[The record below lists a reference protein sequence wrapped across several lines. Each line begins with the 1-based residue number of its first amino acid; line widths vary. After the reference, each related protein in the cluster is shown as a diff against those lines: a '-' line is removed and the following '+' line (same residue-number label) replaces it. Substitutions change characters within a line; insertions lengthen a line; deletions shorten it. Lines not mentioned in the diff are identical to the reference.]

1 MKDERITLVENNRV
15 VSDESEL
22 VEVFTGY
29 FGNIVWNLGIDG
41 LTNISSDNG
50 TLAIRKAIEKYQNH
64 PSLKV
69 LRENTNSF
77 SFDFI
82 NPQCIRKIINNLNTW
97 KATQQSDIP
106 TKIIRYNQ
114 EKL

>member
-22 VEVFTGY
+22 VEIFTRY

-41 LTNISSDNG
+41 LTNISWGNG
-50 TLAIRKAIEKYQNH
+50 TLAIRKDIEKHQNH

-69 LRENTNSF
+69 LRENTNCV

-114 EKL
+114 EKS